1 MDKEILT
8 FGDTDIEKNK
18 FYHHKSPI
26 LLKDVCIK
34 KVLVSNKISF
44 GEKTLNTSLGN
55 FITIIKLSHYI
66 QCFLKE
72 VLM

>member
-18 FYHHKSPI
+18 FYHRKSPI

-34 KVLVSNKISF
+34 KVLVSNKIYF
-44 GEKTLNTSLGN
+44 GGKNYKY
-55 FITIIKLSHYI
+55 FIR
-66 QCFLKE
+66 
-72 VLM
+72 